1 MIRRFKSGAKLMYRF
16 TLEWLESSQL
26 RSKTVSVAEV
36 EQLETIF
43 RIGRDE
49 QQCDIVVN
57 DETSTVSRL
66 HAEILFKPEDNRLYL
81 RNFTGGRSQP
91 NLVIVDRQK
100 ILNQEIVLHP
110 GSEIQLGKLKLKVKL
125 LKIALPSVNQP
136 QINQPQNNQPS
147 QQQEYGLQCING
159 HQVSY
164 DHVGLFCPFCG
175 NALQAVDTV
184 IIARADQ
191 PV

>member
-66 HAEILFKPEDNRLYL
+66 HAEILFKSEDNRLYL

-125 LKIALPSVNQP
+125 LKIALPSVSQP
-136 QINQPQNNQPS
+136 QISQPQVNQPS

-175 NALQAVDTV
+175 TALQAVDTV

-191 PV
+191 PA

>member
-43 RIGRDE
+43 RVGRDE

-125 LKIALPSVNQP
+125 LKIALPSVSQP
-136 QINQPQNNQPS
+136 QISQPQVNQPS

-175 NALQAVDTV
+175 TALQAVDTV

-191 PV
+191 PA